1 MSSILIIDDESDVR
15 DGMKRVLDRA
25 GFAVRAIDD
34 PMDAVAELTRVSAD
48 LVITDM
54 IMPRV
59 NGADVIDAIVK
70 NFPTVRIL
78 AISGG
83 GNFDVTSHEPGEMVT
98 TAYLTAAKNAG
109 AHLVLAKPFDSAEL
123 LRAVEAAMNAGRAD
137 RG

>member
-54 IMPRV
+54 IMPKV

-83 GNFDVTSHEPGEMVT
+83 GNFDVASHDPDEMVT
-98 TAYLTAAKNAG
+98 TAYLTTAMNAG
-109 AHLVLAKPFDSAEL
+109 ADVVLAKPFDSAEL
-123 LRAVEAAMNAGRAD
+123 LRAVNAAMNTGRAD